1 VEKLFVK
8 FGKKMSR
15 VGRKPI
21 DIPEGVTVE
30 VNNGAVVVTGPK
42 GSLTVSFRP
51 EIEVLVENKQVLVK
65 RKKENKLAKSLHGL
79 TRTLIANAVE
89 GVTNGFSKS
98 LEVVGT
104 GYRASLEGETL
115 VLAVGFSHLVKVPPP
130 QGIKFEVE
138 ENNKIKV
145 SGIDKALVGQV
156 AAQIR
161 KIRPPDPYKGKGI
174 RYEGEE
180 IKLKPGKAGKAGAAG
195 AAGGGK

>member
-1 VEKLFVK
+1 VEKLFVE

-21 DIPEGVTVE
+21 NIPEGVTIE
-30 VNNGAVVVTGPK
+30 VNNGAVVVAGPK
-42 GSLTVSFRP
+42 GSLTVAFRP

-115 VLAVGFSHLVKVPPP
+115 VLAVGFSHLVRVPPP
-130 QGIKFEVE
+130 AGIKFEVE
-138 ENNKIKV
+138 GNNKIKV
-145 SGIDKALVGQV
+145 SGIDKVLVGQV

-174 RYEGEE
+174 RYDGEE

>member
-1 VEKLFVK
+1 
-8 FGKKMSR
+8 MSR

-30 VNNGAVVVTGPK
+30 INSGAAVVTGPK
-42 GSLTVSFRP
+42 GSLTVNFRP

-89 GVTNGFSKS
+89 GVTKGFSKS
-98 LEVVGT
+98 LEVAGI

-115 VLAVGFSHLVKVPPP
+115 VLAVGFSHLVKVSPPP
-130 QGIKFEVE
+130 GIKFEIE
-138 ENNKIKV
+138 GNNKIKV
-145 SGIDKALVGQV
+145 FGIDKVLVGQV

-180 IKLKPGKAGKAGAAG
+180 VKLKPGKAGKAGAAG
-195 AAGGGK
+195 AGAGTGGGK

>member
-1 VEKLFVK
+1 MSRI
-8 FGKKMSR
+8 GKK
-15 VGRKPI
+15 PI
-21 DIPEGVTVE
+21 QIPKGVTVE
-30 VNNGAVVVTGPK
+30 IKNGTVVVTGPK
-42 GSLTVSFRP
+42 GSLTVNFRP
-51 EIEVLVENKQVLVK
+51 EIEVLVENDQVLVK
-65 RKKENKLAKSLHGL
+65 RRGENKLAKSLHGL
-79 TRTLIANAVE
+79 TRTLITNVVE

-98 LEVVGT
+98 LEAVGT
-104 GYRASLEGETL
+104 GYRASLEGEIL

-130 QGIKFEVE
+130 PGIKFEVE

-145 SGIDKALVGQV
+145 SGIDKVLVSQV

>member
-1 VEKLFVK
+1 
-8 FGKKMSR
+8 MSR

-174 RYEGEE
+174 RYEGEGV
-180 IKLKPGKAGKAGAAG
+180 KLKPGKAGKAGAVG
-195 AAGGGK
+195 AATAGGGK

>member
-15 VGRKPI
+15 IGRKPI

-30 VNNGAVVVTGPK
+30 VNSGSVVVTGPK
-42 GSLTVSFRP
+42 GSLTVNFRP
-51 EIEVLVENKQVLVK
+51 EIEVLVENKQVLAK

-115 VLAVGFSHLVKVPPP
+115 VLAVGFSHLVKVSPP

-138 ENNKIKV
+138 GNNKIKV
-145 SGIDKALVGQV
+145 SGIDKVLVGQI

>member
-1 VEKLFVK
+1 
-8 FGKKMSR
+8 MSR
-15 VGRKPI
+15 IGRKPI

-42 GSLTVSFRP
+42 GSLTVNFKP
-51 EIEVLVENKQVLVK
+51 EIEILVENKQVLVK

-98 LEVVGT
+98 LEVIGT
-104 GYRASLEGETL
+104 GYRVSLEGETL
-115 VLAVGFSHLVKVPPP
+115 ILAVGFSHLVKVSPPE
-130 QGIKFEVE
+130 GIKFEIE
-138 ENNKIKV
+138 GNNKIKV
-145 SGIDKALVGQV
+145 SGIDKVLVGQV

-180 IKLKPGKAGKAGAAG
+180 VKLKPGKAGKAGAAG

>member
-1 VEKLFVK
+1 
-8 FGKKMSR
+8 MSR
-15 VGRKPI
+15 IGRKPI

-30 VNNGAVVVTGPK
+30 VNSGSVVVTGPK
-42 GSLTVSFRP
+42 GSLTVNFRP
-51 EIEVLVENKQVLVK
+51 EIEVLVENKQVLAK

-115 VLAVGFSHLVKVPPP
+115 VLAVGFSHLVKVSPP

-138 ENNKIKV
+138 GNNKIKV
-145 SGIDKALVGQV
+145 SGIDKVLVGQI

>member
-1 VEKLFVK
+1 MSRI
-8 FGKKMSR
+8 GKK
-15 VGRKPI
+15 PI
-21 DIPEGVTVE
+21 QIPEGVNVE
-30 VNNGAVVVTGPK
+30 VKNGAVVVTGPK
-42 GSLTVSFRP
+42 GSLTVNFRP
-51 EIEVLVENKQVLVK
+51 EIEVLVEDKKILVK
-65 RKKENKLAKSLHGL
+65 RKGENKLAKSLHGL

-115 VLAVGFSHLVKVPPP
+115 VLAVGFSHLVKVSPPP
-130 QGIKFEVE
+130 GIKFEVE
-138 ENNKIKV
+138 GNNKIKV

-180 IKLKPGKAGKAGAAG
+180 VKLKPGKAGKAGAAG
-195 AAGGGK
+195 AGAGGGK